1 MRYDGP
7 SIREGDREV
16 HVSAG
21 LRELWAG
28 FRAQLPILI
37 GVAPFGA
44 IYGAL
49 AVGAGL
55 SPAAAQGMSALVF
68 AGSSQFI
75 ATSLFATLVVNLRH
89 AWYSASVAPLLAH
102 LPRRWKLL
110 IAYLLTDEAY
120 VVAIQ
125 RYAGPAPDPDLR
137 HYFFAGSGLAI
148 WVSWQ
153 ISTAVGVFVGAQV
166 PPEWNLDFA
175 LPLTFI
181 ALLATSIADRP
192 AAAAAVVA
200 GLVALL
206 AAGLPYQLG
215 LVAAAAAGISAGAI
229 TRRLG
234 RRPAEVAP

>member
-1 MRYDGP
+1 M
-7 SIREGDREV
+7 SASFREF
-16 HVSAG
+16 
-21 LRELWAG
+21 WAG
-28 FRAQLPILI
+28 VRAQLPILI
-37 GVAPFGA
+37 GVVPFGA

-55 SPAAAQGMSALVF
+55 SPAAAQGMSAIVF

-75 ATSLFATLVVNLRH
+75 ATSLFATMTPWPVIVLTTLVVNLRH
-89 AWYSASVAPLLAH
+89 AWYSASVAPHLAH

-120 VVAIQ
+120 AVAIQ
-125 RYAGPAPDPDLR
+125 RYNSPAPEPDRRYL
-137 HYFFAGSGLAI
+137 YFVGNGLAL

-153 ISTAVGVFVGAQV
+153 LSTAVGVFVGAQV

-181 ALLATSIADRP
+181 ALLATSITDRP
-192 AAAAAVVA
+192 AAAAALAA

-215 LVAAAAAGISAGAI
+215 LVVAAAAGISAGALA
-229 TRRLG
+229 RRRG
-234 RRPAEVAP
+234 RVALEVA